1 MLLADVNPFI
11 YAHRP
16 ESTHHGEYR
25 DWLTAALGGPEQF
38 GVSELVLSGFLRI
51 VTNHRVYRDPTP
63 PEAAL
68 HFCHRVLAGSAA
80 VLVRPG
86 PRHWQLF
93 VDACVV
99 VGARANV
106 VPDAYLAALAVEQG
120 ATWLTTDRG
129 FARFPGL
136 RWRHPLQAD

>member
-1 MLLADVNPFI
+1 MLVSDVNAFV

-16 ESTHHGEYR
+16 ESRRHDDYR
-25 DWLTAALGGPEQF
+25 SWLTAVLAGPESF

-63 PEAAL
+63 PEVAL
-68 HFCHRVLAGSAA
+68 EFCEGLLAGPAA
-80 VLVRPG
+80 VRLRPG
-86 PRHWQLF
+86 PAHWALF
-93 VDACVV
+93 VDACRV

-106 VPDAYLAALAVEQG
+106 VPDAYLAALALEHG

-129 FARFPGL
+129 FARFRGL
-136 RWRHPLQAD
+136 RWRHPLPDG